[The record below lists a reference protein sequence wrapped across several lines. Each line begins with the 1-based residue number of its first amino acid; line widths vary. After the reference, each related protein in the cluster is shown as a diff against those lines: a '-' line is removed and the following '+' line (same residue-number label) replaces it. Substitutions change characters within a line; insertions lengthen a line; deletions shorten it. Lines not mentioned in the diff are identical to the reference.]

1 MAPIDDYS
9 SSWQDFAG
17 SIKPD
22 VDVEKKTR
30 GFKDIRRYGG
40 RFLADYDANA
50 AYNTAKTIDKS
61 EPHVR
66 NFTTQMRAYSPEL
79 NEFFDDFAID
89 IIKPESITWD
99 DSGEKIRYETKYLC
113 RGSMD
118 SDSFEYNV
126 RKVSITAKKLDDGLL
141 EFTMSNIY
149 LTRVV
154 LELRMPAPQPEAAG
168 FFGKLKSKLKK

>member
-9 SSWQDFAG
+9 SSWQDFA
-17 SIKPD
+17 STIKPD

-30 GFKDIRRYGG
+30 GLKDIRRYGA

-50 AYNTAKTIDKS
+50 AYNTAKAIDKS
-61 EPHVR
+61 NPHVR

-89 IIKPESITWD
+89 IIKPESITWEDAD
-99 DSGEKIRYETKYLC
+99 DKIRYETKYLC

-118 SDSFEYNV
+118 GDSFEYNV
-126 RKVSITAKKLDDGLL
+126 RKVSITAKKLEEGLL
-141 EFTMSNIY
+141 EFTMSN
-149 LTRVV
+149 LCLARVS
-154 LELRMPAPQPEAAG
+154 LELRQPAPQPEATG
-168 FFGKLKSKLKK
+168 FFGKLKGKLKK

>member
-9 SSWQDFAG
+9 SSWQDFAS

-22 VDVEKKTR
+22 VDVEKKTK

-50 AYNTAKTIDKS
+50 AYNTAKAIDKS
-61 EPHVR
+61 SPYIR

-89 IIKPESITWD
+89 ILKPESITWED
-99 DSGEKIRYETKYLC
+99 AEDRIRYETKYLC

-118 SDSFEYNV
+118 GESFVYNV
-126 RKVSITAKKLDDGLL
+126 RKVSITAKKLEEGLL
-141 EFTMSNIY
+141 EFTMSNLY
-149 LTRVV
+149 LARVA
-154 LELRMPAPQPEAAG
+154 LELQRHATQPETTG
-168 FFGKLKSKLKK
+168 FLGKLKGILKK